1 MAAAVARAVARA
13 GAGRG
18 GSAAARQWASAAAA
32 ASAALPRH
40 LGRGAARS
48 WAAGR
53 LPPAAPL
60 GGGRP
65 AGFGRLLVAGA
76 EAPGGDG
83 GLSEVLQ
90 TELQACREDYQQSPM
105 LGEGPEGFQVTEASG
120 DAKVTLRRA
129 LGGEEITVVFD
140 CIQEGEEFLEEDP
153 EEGFPFLDDGEEGR
167 GGPGSAGAAG
177 GDAEGEEGFEEEDD
191 GDFEGMEFVD
201 FNVHVRKG
209 DRELVFECIADIGGY
224 TVNQVRM
231 EGEAFAAAAAGAG
244 VPYPGPEFETLD
256 EELQEAFVEF
266 LEGRGVDSRLG
277 AWIIVKASDKEDREY
292 ATWLENVASFVR
304 KD

>member
-1 MAAAVARAVARA
+1 
-13 GAGRG
+13 
-18 GSAAARQWASAAAA
+18 
-32 ASAALPRH
+32 
-40 LGRGAARS
+40 
-48 WAAGR
+48 
-53 LPPAAPL
+53 
-60 GGGRP
+60 
-65 AGFGRLLVAGA
+65 
-76 EAPGGDG
+76 
-83 GLSEVLQ
+83 
-90 TELQACREDYQQSPM
+90 M

-167 GGPGSAGAAG
+167 QGPGGAGAAG
-177 GDAEGEEGFEEEDD
+177 GDAESEEGFEEEDE

-224 TVNQVRM
+224 TINQVRM